1 MPNCATLTSIN
12 LDLCQ
17 GSLGGIKKIY
27 LAPWQENAYTVDTSG
42 NTGTITAIA
51 TGVTWTEI
59 PLRKNSASM
68 TSEVQV
74 NDQTGNYVQ
83 TTLQITMSRMMA
95 DKRLAAQAI
104 MLSGFLAIA
113 VDANGQRWAL
123 GKDNEMVC
131 SAGTGQTG
139 QQKTDGNYYQMSLQ
153 DDSTDFPYP
162 LGADVEI
169 KTS

>member
-1 MPNCATLTSIN
+1 MPNCATLKSFTI
-12 LDLCQ
+12 DLCQ

-27 LAPWQENAYTVDTSG
+27 LAPWQENAYTVDTTG
-42 NTGTITAIA
+42 DTGTVTAIA
-51 TGVTWTEI
+51 AGVTWTEI
-59 PLRKNSASM
+59 PLRKNSANM

-83 TTLQITMSRMMA
+83 TTLQITMSRMEA
-95 DKRLAAQAI
+95 GKRLAAQAI

-113 VDANGQRWAL
+113 IDANGQRWAL
-123 GKDNEMVC
+123 GKDNEMTC

-139 QQKTDGNYYQMSLQ
+139 EQKTDGNYYQMSLQ
-153 DDSTDFPYP
+153 DDSAEFPYP

-169 KTS
+169 KTA

>member
-1 MPNCATLTSIN
+1 MPNCATLKAFTI
-12 LDLCQ
+12 DLCQ
-17 GSLGGIKKIY
+17 GSIGGIKKIY
-27 LAPWQENAYTVDTSG
+27 LAPWQENAYTTSG
-42 NTGTITAIA
+42 ETGTITAIDS
-51 TGVTWTEI
+51 GITWTEI

-83 TTLQITMSRMMA
+83 TTLQITMSRMESG
-95 DKRLAAQAI
+95 KRLAAQAI

-113 VDANGQRWAL
+113 IDANGQRWAL
-123 GKDNEMVC
+123 GKDNEMTC

-139 QQKTDGNYYQMSLQ
+139 EQKTDGNYYHMSLQ
-153 DDSTDFPYP
+153 DDSTEFPYP

-169 KTS
+169 KTA

>member
-1 MPNCATLTSIN
+1 MPNCATLKSFTI
-12 LDLCQ
+12 DLCQ

-27 LAPWQENAYTVDTSG
+27 LAPWQENAYTVDTTG
-42 NTGTITAIA
+42 DTGTVTAIA
-51 TGVTWTEI
+51 AGVTWTEI
-59 PLRKNSASM
+59 PLRKNSANM

-83 TTLQITMSRMMA
+83 TTLQITMSRMEA
-95 DKRLAAQAI
+95 GKRLAAQAI

-113 VDANGQRWAL
+113 IDANGQRWAL
-123 GKDNEMVC
+123 GKDNEMTC

-139 QQKTDGNYYQMSLQ
+139 EQKTDGNYYQMSLQ
-153 DDSTDFPYP
+153 DDSNEFPYP

-169 KTS
+169 KTA

>member
-1 MPNCATLTSIN
+1 MPNCATLKSFTI
-12 LDLCQ
+12 DLCQ

-27 LAPWQENAYTVDTSG
+27 LAPWQENAYTVDTTG
-42 NTGTITAIA
+42 DTGTVTAIA
-51 TGVTWTEI
+51 AGVTWTEI
-59 PLRKNSASM
+59 PLRKNSANM

-83 TTLQITMSRMMA
+83 TTLQITMSRMEA
-95 DKRLAAQAI
+95 GKRLAAQAI

-113 VDANGQRWAL
+113 IDANGQRWAL
-123 GKDNEMVC
+123 GKDNEMTC

-139 QQKTDGNYYQMSLQ
+139 EQKTDGNYYQMSIQ
-153 DDSTDFPYP
+153 DDSNEFPYP

-169 KTS
+169 KTA

>member
-1 MPNCATLTSIN
+1 MPNCATLKSFQI
-12 LDLCQ
+12 DLCS
-17 GSLGGIKKIY
+17 GAIGGIRKIY
-27 LAPWQENAYTVDTSG
+27 LAPWQENAYTTSG
-42 NTGTITAIA
+42 ETGTITAIDS
-51 TGVTWTEI
+51 GITWIEI

-83 TTLQITMSRMMA
+83 TTLQITMSKMEA
-95 DKRLAAQAI
+95 SKRLAAQAI

-113 VDANGQRWAL
+113 IDANGQRWAL
-123 GKDNEMVC
+123 GKDGECTC

-139 QQKTDGNYYQMSLQ
+139 EQKTDGNYYQMSLQ
-153 DDSTDFPYP
+153 DDSTEFPYP

-169 KTS
+169 KTA

>member
-1 MPNCATLTSIN
+1 
-12 LDLCQ
+12 
-17 GSLGGIKKIY
+17 
-27 LAPWQENAYTVDTSG
+27 
-42 NTGTITAIA
+42 
-51 TGVTWTEI
+51 
-59 PLRKNSASM
+59 
-68 TSEVQV
+68 
-74 NDQTGNYVQ
+74 
-83 TTLQITMSRMMA
+83 MMA

-123 GKDNEMVC
+123 GKDNEMTC

-153 DDSTDFPYP
+153 DDSTEFPYP